1 MADVGVFRR
10 VLGYLRP
17 YGGYLVGSVVCTLLF
32 TFFSGLM
39 VWMLMPTL
47 ETLFNTEQVVE
58 QQVEGP
64 PSLARQAPEPSTP
77 PPPSSQI
84 LPSVSGLQDL
94 KDTLKDATRGL
105 IQGPTPRDTLVR
117 LCLVYLLVVLFK
129 NMFGYLQGYLMAVA
143 EHGLIQDLRVDLFD
157 RLTRLNLGFFHDN
170 RTGVLIARVT
180 SDVELVNQ
188 SAAAVLVDLIKHPVS
203 VLVFL
208 VMAVIISPWL
218 TLGSLLVLPITG
230 YVITRLGRSLFRRT
244 GRLQTE
250 MANLTSILSET
261 LGGIRVVKAFDMERF
276 EVRKFRAA
284 AVDYFKKALRLA
296 RVSKLNSPLNEVLA
310 AGVGVAILYV
320 GGMQV
325 LGGSGALTPDEFL
338 TFLLV
343 LFSMFSPLRETTKA
357 YGRLQSGLAAA
368 ERVFTVIDT
377 PPRITEAPDAV
388 GVDGFGERIR
398 YDAVRFE
405 YKPGQPVLRGID
417 LTIERGEVVALVGPS
432 GAGKSTL
439 ADLLPRFYDPTGGAV
454 LLDGRDLRE
463 LKVSSLRRLIGV
475 VTQETVLFN
484 DTIARNIAYGQD
496 DYDMGQVEEAARAAN
511 AHDFII
517 AMPEGYETMAGDR
530 GVRLSGG
537 QRQRLAIA
545 RAILKNP
552 PILILDEATSNLD
565 TESEMLVQE
574 AMENLMQ
581 QRTTLVIAHRLSTVQ
596 GASRIVVLEDGRIVQ
611 EGDHQELMERPEGLY
626 HRLYTLQFDL

>member
-1 MADVGVFRR
+1 MGIFRR
-10 VLGYLRP
+10 VLSYLRP
-17 YGGYLVGSVVCTLLF
+17 YWGYLVGSVVCTLLF

-47 ETLFNTEQVVE
+47 ETLFNTAEVVE
-58 QQVEGP
+58 ERVEGL
-64 PSLARQAPEPSTP
+64 PSLEEGVPEPAASP
-77 PPPSSQI
+77 GAEI
-84 LPSVSGLQDL
+84 LPGASRLQSL

-105 IQGPTPRDTLVR
+105 IKAPTPRDTLIR
-117 LCLVYLLVVLFK
+117 LCVVYLLVVFFK

-157 RLTRLNLGFFHDN
+157 RLTRLNLGFFHEN

-203 VLVFL
+203 VAVFL

-244 GRLQTE
+244 GRLQSE

-261 LGGIRVVKAFDMERF
+261 LGGIRVVKAFDMESF
-276 EVRKFRAA
+276 EVGKFRSAA
-284 AVDYFKKALRLA
+284 ADYFRKALRLA
-296 RVSKLNSPLNEVLA
+296 RVSKLNSPLNEMLA
-310 AGVGVAILYV
+310 AVVGVGILYV

-325 LGGSGALTPDEFL
+325 LGGAETLTPDEFL

-368 ERVFTVIDT
+368 ERVFSIIDHPPKVI
-377 PPRITEAPDAV
+377 EAPDAEDV
-388 GVDGFGERIR
+388 EDFREEVR
-398 YDAVRFE
+398 YEGVRFF
-405 YKPGQPVLRGID
+405 YKEGQPVLRGID
-417 LTIERGEVVALVGPS
+417 LTIHRGEVVALVGPS

-439 ADLLPRFYDPTGGAV
+439 ADLLSRFYDPTAGAV
-454 LLDGRDLRE
+454 LLDGTDLRRIT
-463 LKVSSLRRLIGV
+463 VSSLRRLIGV

-496 DYDMGQVEEAARAAN
+496 DYDMAEVEEAARAAN
-511 AHDFII
+511 AHEFIA

-530 GVRLSGG
+530 GVRMSGG

-552 PILILDEATSNLD
+552 PILVLDEATSNLD

-574 AMENLMQ
+574 AMETLMRE
-581 QRTTLVIAHRLSTVQ
+581 RTTLVIAHRLSTVQ
-596 GASRIVVLEDGRIVQ
+596 GASRIVVLDEGRIVQ
-611 EGDHQELMERPEGLY
+611 EGSHRELMEEEEGLY
-626 HRLYTLQFDL
+626 HRLHTLQFDL

>member
-17 YGGYLVGSVVCTLLF
+17 YWGYLAGSVVCTLLF

-58 QQVEGP
+58 QQVEGV
-64 PSLARQAPEPSTP
+64 PSLARQAPEPAA
-77 PPPSSQI
+77 PPSSQL
-84 LPSVSGLQDL
+84 LPSASVLQDL

-129 NMFGYLQGYLMAVA
+129 NIFGYLQGYLMAVA

-157 RLTRLNLGFFHDN
+157 RLTRLNLGFFHEN

-208 VMAVIISPWL
+208 AMAVIISPWL

-276 EVRKFRAA
+276 EVGKFRAA

-310 AGVGVAILYV
+310 AGVGVVILYV

-325 LGGSGALTPDEFL
+325 LGESGALTPDEFL

-377 PPRITEAPDAV
+377 PPRITDAPEAVEA
-388 GVDGFGERIR
+388 DGFREQIR

-463 LKVSSLRRLIGV
+463 LKVSSLRRIIGV

-496 DYDMGQVEEAARAAN
+496 DYDMEQVEEAARAAN
-511 AHDFII
+511 AHDFIV
-517 AMPEGYETMAGDR
+517 AMPEGYETVAGDR

-545 RAILKNP
+545 RAIMKNP

-574 AMENLMQ
+574 AMETLMQ

-596 GASRIVVLEDGRIVQ
+596 GASRIVVLDDGRIVQ
-611 EGDHQELMERPEGLY
+611 EGSHQELMGRPEGLY